1 MKRRLKKLTNK
12 FSKLCLALLMTL
24 TCINF
29 CGVDVSATTFL
40 PEARAS
46 VKTLAENID
55 IPHLGETANL
65 YNISIGGT
73 DSFCLAHGKPMR
85 SGYYVAKT
93 SDTVNSQIAQVINWY
108 KGEKDNENHE
118 RDFYYGLAQATIWA
132 IQKGK
137 TDDSSLADIYEKVL
151 IYYTSIGASGHGSVF
166 VDIYYKGGDGSDLNG
181 KAIKEYPSTGTYNI
195 WKDGSS
201 AQQPVVPVSTPD
213 TFLPNP
219 IKRSVTANESY
230 AITDQ
235 IALNINKTDVETS
248 NGLGNVEF
256 ELYRDNTKIANVKTN
271 AQGKASYTF
280 EKRYSKEGSA
290 TEEYISN
297 SDDFHTTLNQNKLP
311 SDVFYSRASA
321 LASAEKKALAKA
333 KAEVQKL
340 LNEKH
345 TYKAVETKTREEY
358 YLNPDSTTTS
368 KEYASGDGSGSVS
381 FSFTNKRQLGTVDIT
396 KLDSETNNPVD
407 TAVYGLYA
415 KKPIVHPDGHTG
427 VLYNANDLVAT
438 FPQTATNGKA
448 TLNNLYLGEY
458 YVKEITAPHG
468 YLKSDET
475 YDVTLS
481 YAGQTVEVTDDSATV
496 NDKVQ
501 RASLSFV
508 KKDRELKNG
517 KDENIFDGNQDGA
530 QGDSTRVGATY
541 GLYARE
547 NITHADGTTG
557 IVQYNQQAG
566 SINEI
571 KLLKGTDLQVKNV
584 KANAGTLLAT
594 AKTDSNGEIS
604 FGHLYNGKYFVKEIE
619 PSEGYLLDNTE
630 YDFDLSYTNQ
640 SQEIVSKEG
649 TVFETVKK
657 QAFEVLK
664 VGHVTGSSTV
674 VPPLQGVEFTVKL
687 ESDVQRLGWD
697 NAPTYDVLVTN
708 EKGYAK
714 SIELPYGTYRVK
726 ETKPALDY
734 DTAEDFFVEI
744 TEDNRNPQE
753 FTNKIVV
760 DEMFSAL
767 VKAVKLDKETG
778 KQVLL
783 PDTTFKIKALTDV
796 FVDGK
801 EFKAG
806 EYIGYW
812 NWNILDGFY
821 TDTWKTNDEGFVI
834 INEKLSAG
842 EYQLEEIHAPHGYV
856 LDTTPVKFKVTNANM
871 HGTADDGKTPIITTY
886 KSDVSVKGQINVEK
900 RGEVLVGYEDGDFVY
915 EERGLANAEYKIRA
929 KEDILDPSND
939 GTVLYKKGTIVET
952 IITGANGK
960 ATSKKL
966 PLGTYEVYESK
977 APHGMVLNPEVKT
990 VVLEYADE
998 NTPVVFEDI
1007 GYVNERQRVDLSIIK
1022 KDTENKALLEGA
1034 EFDFK
1039 ANQDIQNVDGSTIVT
1054 KGTVLA
1060 HVVTDVNG
1068 KAIVDMDL
1076 PLDVHFVFVETKAPI
1091 GFELSKVPIEV
1102 TTTYEGQDYNK
1113 IDISKEAVNKETEVI
1128 ISKIDM
1134 TTSQELEGNTL
1145 TIFEKGN
1152 EGSTFETWVSGKEPH
1167 KIKNLNTETRYVLR
1181 ETSSAKGFYLATD
1194 IEFELDKYGELYI
1207 VNEEGNLVKA
1217 DENKIVMKNDLVK
1230 GKLEWNKTGEIFN
1243 QTITGQTEYGK
1254 TESPVF
1260 EKSNLLQAEITIY
1273 AGEDIT
1279 LGNGVTYYKKDEKIQ
1294 TLESDLDPVQSQE
1307 LLVGKYYYVETKTP
1321 HGYIADTDKHYF
1333 EIKDNQSSE
1342 LQIVKDELF
1351 NKRPTVQVKFTK
1363 TMEEY
1368 KHHQN
1373 EDVYKDVLF
1382 GIYARE
1388 DIYDYMGNVAIT
1400 NGTLIATSGIDEKGQ
1415 LTSMPDLPNG
1425 VYFIKELQTHKD
1437 YVLDTNE
1444 YDFEIGYQ
1452 GSDVP
1457 TYQVMIGN
1465 EGKVEN
1471 KLKRGNVE
1479 ISKVGVG
1486 NGEENIVLT
1495 GAEFNIS
1502 ADEDMKNVIA
1512 TAQTGDD
1519 GIARFEN
1526 LEVGIYY
1533 IQEVKT
1539 VEGYLLDDTIRKVEV
1554 TNEGETVQLTVEN
1567 EYALT
1572 DIQVNKVDEQT
1583 MKPIV
1588 SKDFEFTMYADK
1600 ELTQV
1605 IDVVHANTE
1614 DGTATFKN
1622 VKPLQTVYIKET
1634 KAPKGYKLSN
1644 EVKTIVVDENLEGY
1658 GDIHSFVYTNS
1669 LLPVVMI
1676 NNEPKTDDTSMIG
1689 AFGTLTLLGLTGIA
1703 VFKGKKKKQD

>member
-1 MKRRLKKLTNK
+1 MKYKLKKLIHK
-12 FSKLCLALLMTL
+12 FSKIFLALLMAL

-29 CGVDVSATTFL
+29 SGIQDVSALTMNYQSNSAL
-40 PEARAS
+40 EKS
-46 VKTLAENID
+46 VTID
-55 IPHLGETANL
+55 GLWGDSSSHTYKLKMGGE
-65 YNISIGGT
+65 YG
-73 DSFCLAHGKPMR
+73 FCLDMGKSF
-85 SGYYVAKT
+85 SGGKYY
-93 SDTVNSQIAQVINWY
+93 DRNSWSGVTGSTNVKKIMNWFY
-108 KGEKDNENHE
+108 DSPQ
-118 RDFYYGLAQATIWA
+118 RDYHFWLAQTAIWG
-132 IQKGK
+132 IQKGRI
-137 TDDSSLADIYEKVL
+137 TNPYDDFQTIWEELDKVYMAL
-151 IYYTSIGASGHGSVF
+151 QGTVAPGGSVGPDCRDMMNASSEGEF
-166 VDIYYKGGDGSDLNG
+166 YIYTYESGYQRVATNVKGYK
-181 KAIKEYPSTGTYNI
+181 PT
-195 WKDGSS
+195 
-201 AQQPVVPVSTPD
+201 
-213 TFLPNP
+213 LP
-219 IKRSVTANESY
+219 IFDVEESQSY
-230 AITDQ
+230 SITDQ
-235 IALNINKTDVETS
+235 IELNINKTDVETG
-248 NGLGNVEF
+248 NGLGDVDF
-256 ELYRDNTKIANVKTN
+256 ELYRDNVKIANVKTN
-271 AQGKASYTF
+271 AQGKASHTF
-280 EKRYSKEGSA
+280 EKKYTETATATAKYYDVDVDKLSPKNREMLGDLPTSETVAREQAKKE
-290 TEEYISN
+290 
-297 SDDFHTTLNQNKLP
+297 
-311 SDVFYSRASA
+311 
-321 LASAEKKALAKA
+321 ALAKA

-340 LNEKH
+340 LDEKH

-396 KLDSETNNPVD
+396 KLDTETNNPVD

-415 KKPIVHPDGHTG
+415 KTNIVHPDGHTG
-427 VLYNANDLVAT
+427 VLYNANDLVGT
-438 FPQTATNGKA
+438 FPATNGQGKS
-448 TLNNLYLGEY
+448 TLDNLYLGQY

-468 YLKSDET
+468 YLKSEET

-481 YAGQTVEVTDDSATV
+481 YAGQTVSVTDDSATV
-496 NDKVQ
+496 SDKVQ
-501 RASLSFV
+501 RASLSFI
-508 KKDRELKNG
+508 KKDSELENG
-517 KDENIFDGNQDGA
+517 KDENIFDGNHDGA
-530 QGDSTRVGATY
+530 QGDATRVGATY

-604 FGHLYNGKYFVKEIE
+604 FGHLYNGKYYVKEIE
-619 PSEGYLLDNTE
+619 PSEGYLLDPTE

-657 QAFEVLK
+657 QGFEVLK

-687 ESDVQRLGWD
+687 ESDVQRMGWD
-697 NAPTYDVLVTN
+697 DAPTYDILITD
-708 EKGYAK
+708 EKGFAR

-726 ETKPALDY
+726 ETKPAPDY

-744 TEDNRNPQE
+744 TEDNRDPQE
-753 FTNKIVV
+753 FTNKIIA
-760 DEMFSAL
+760 DEVFSAL
-767 VKAVKLDKETG
+767 IKAVKLDQETG
-778 KQVLL
+778 KTVAL
-783 PDTTFKIKALTDV
+783 PNTTFKIKALTDV

-842 EYQLEEIHAPHGYV
+842 EYELEEIHAPHGYV
-856 LDTTPVKFKVTNANM
+856 LDTTPVKFKVTNKDM

-900 RGEVLVGYEDGDFVY
+900 RGEVLVGYENGNFVY
-915 EERGLANAEYKIRA
+915 EERGLATAEYKIRA

-939 GTVLYKKGTIVET
+939 GTVLYKKGTIVDT
-952 IITGANGK
+952 IVTGANGK

-990 VVLEYADE
+990 VILEYADE
-998 NTPVVFEDI
+998 NIPVVFEDI

-1022 KDTENKALLEGA
+1022 KDTENKVLLEGA
-1034 EFDFK
+1034 EFDFI
-1039 ANQDIQNVDGSTIVT
+1039 ANEDITNLDGDVIVT

-1060 HVVTDVNG
+1060 HVVTDEKG

-1076 PLDVHFVFVETKAPI
+1076 PLDIHFVFVETKAPI
-1091 GFELSKVPIEV
+1091 GFELSEVPIEV

-1113 IDISKEAVNKETEVI
+1113 IDISKEAVNKETEVV

-1134 TTSQELEGNTL
+1134 TTSEELEGNTL

-1194 IEFELDKYGELYI
+1194 IEFELDKYGKLYI
-1207 VNEEGNLVKA
+1207 VNEEGNLVKV

-1230 GKLEWNKTGEIFN
+1230 GKLEWNKTGEIFA
-1243 QTITGQTEYGK
+1243 QTVTGQTEYGK
-1254 TESPVF
+1254 TESPVW
-1260 EKSNLLQAEITIY
+1260 EKSNLLQSEITIY
-1273 AGEDIT
+1273 AAEDIT
-1279 LGNGVTYYKKDEKIQ
+1279 LGNGETYYKKDEKIQ
-1294 TLESDLDPVQSQE
+1294 TLESDFEPVQSQE

-1321 HGYIADTDKHYF
+1321 HGYITDNEKHYF

-1342 LQIVKDELF
+1342 LQIVKEELY
-1351 NKRPTVQVKFTK
+1351 NKRPTVKVEFNKI
-1363 TMEEY
+1363 MEDHEY
-1368 KHHQN
+1368 HENK
-1373 EDVYKDVLF
+1373 DAYKDVLF

-1388 DIYDYMGNVAIT
+1388 DIYDYKGNVAIT
-1400 NGTLIATSGIDEKGQ
+1400 NGTMIATSGIDEKGQ
-1415 LTSMPDLPNG
+1415 LTNMPDLPNG
-1425 VYFIKELQTHKD
+1425 VYFLKELQTNKD

-1444 YDFEIGYQ
+1444 YNFEIGYQ

-1457 TYQVMIGN
+1457 TYQVVIGN
-1465 EGKVEN
+1465 KGQIEN

-1479 ISKVGVG
+1479 ITKVGVG
-1486 NGEENIVLT
+1486 NGEKNILLT

-1502 ADEDMKNVIA
+1502 ADEDMKNIIA
-1512 TAQTGDD
+1512 TVKTGDD

-1539 VEGYLLDDTIRKVEV
+1539 VDGYLLDDTIHKVEV

-1583 MKPIV
+1583 NKPII
-1588 SKDFEFTMYADK
+1588 SEDFEFTMYADK

-1605 IDVVHANTE
+1605 LDVVHANTE
-1614 DGTATFKN
+1614 DGTATFKD

-1634 KAPKGYKLSN
+1634 KAPVGYKLSD
-1644 EVKTIVVDENLEGY
+1644 EVKVITVDENLEGY
-1658 GDIHSFVYTNS
+1658 GDVHSFVYMNS
-1669 LLPVVMI
+1669 LLPVVVV
-1676 NNEPKTDDTSMIG
+1676 KTNDTSSIAMFSVLALAGLSGMIC
-1689 AFGTLTLLGLTGIA
+1689 
-1703 VFKGKKKKQD
+1703 FKRKKKEQ

>member
-29 CGVDVSATTFL
+29 CGIQNVSALTL
-40 PEARAS
+40 GYQAKSGLEKS
-46 VKTLAENID
+46 VTID
-55 IPHLGETANL
+55 GLWGDSSSHSYMLK
-65 YNISIGGT
+65 IGGEYG
-73 DSFCLAHGKPMR
+73 FCLDMGQPFSGEKYYDRNSWSGVTVSTNVKKIMNWFYDSEQQEYQFWLAQVAIWGIQEGEITNPHTDFMR
-85 SGYYVAKT
+85 VWEELDKVFMALYGTPAPGAGVGSACRDMMNASPDGDFYIYTYKSGYQRVASNVKGYRPVAD
-93 SDTVNSQIAQVINWY
+93 SDFVES
-108 KGEKDNENHE
+108 EK
-118 RDFYYGLAQATIWA
+118 
-132 IQKGK
+132 
-137 TDDSSLADIYEKVL
+137 
-151 IYYTSIGASGHGSVF
+151 
-166 VDIYYKGGDGSDLNG
+166 
-181 KAIKEYPSTGTYNI
+181 
-195 WKDGSS
+195 
-201 AQQPVVPVSTPD
+201 
-213 TFLPNP
+213 
-219 IKRSVTANESY
+219 SY
-230 AITDQ
+230 SITDQ
-235 IALNINKTDVETS
+235 IALNINKTDVETN
-248 NGLGNVEF
+248 NGLADVEF

-271 AQGKASYTF
+271 AQGKASYTY
-280 EKRYSKEGSA
+280 EKV
-290 TEEYISN
+290 
-297 SDDFHTTLNQNKLP
+297 L
-311 SDVFYSRASA
+311 SRTGTASA
-321 LASAEKKALAKA
+321 SYCDNYDELSPKNKEIIGEVDFTSRESAKNFADKEALKKA

-340 LNEKH
+340 LDEKH

-358 YLNPDSTTTS
+358 YRNPDSTTTS
-368 KEYASGDGSGSVS
+368 QQYASGDGSGSVS
-381 FSFTNKRQLGTVDIT
+381 FSFTNKRQLGTVNIT
-396 KLDSETNNPVD
+396 KLDNETNNPVD

-468 YLKSDET
+468 YLKSEET

-481 YAGQTVEVTDDSATV
+481 YAGQTVEITDDSATV
-496 NDKVQ
+496 TDKVQ
-501 RASLSFV
+501 RAEISLI
-508 KKDRELKNG
+508 KKDKELSEG
-517 KDENIFDGNQDGA
+517 KDESIFDGNGDGS
-530 QGDSTRVGATY
+530 QGDATRVGATY
-541 GLYARE
+541 GLYARD

-557 IVQYNQQAG
+557 VVQYNQNSG

-571 KLLKGTDLQVKNV
+571 KLLKGSDLSVKNV

-594 AKTDSNGEIS
+594 ARTDKDGKIA
-604 FGHLYNGKYFVKEIE
+604 FGHLYNGKYYIKEIE
-619 PSEGYLLDNTE
+619 ASEGYLVDPTE
-630 YDFDLSYTNQ
+630 YDIDVRYTNQ
-640 SQEIVSKEG
+640 AEALVSKHSD
-649 TVFETVKK
+649 VFETVKK

-687 ESDVQRLGWD
+687 ESDVQRVGWD
-697 NAPTYDVLVTN
+697 NAPTYCIMITD
-708 EKGYAK
+708 EKGFAR

-726 ETKPALDY
+726 ETTPAPDY

-939 GTVLYKKGTIVET
+939 GTVLYKKGTIVDT
-952 IITGANGK
+952 VVTGANGT

-977 APHGMVLNPEVKT
+977 APHGMVINQEVKT
-990 VVLEYADE
+990 VVLEYAGE

-1039 ANQDIQNVDGSTIVT
+1039 ANQDIQNVDGETIVT
-1054 KGTVLA
+1054 KDTVLS
-1060 HVVTDVNG
+1060 HVVTDENG
-1068 KAIVDMDL
+1068 KAVVDMDL
-1076 PLDVHFVFVETKAPI
+1076 PLDVNFVFVETKAPI
-1091 GFELSKVPIEV
+1091 GFELSEVPIEV

-1134 TTSQELEGNTL
+1134 TTSKELEGNTL

-1152 EGSTFETWVSGKEPH
+1152 EGSTFETWVSGQEPH

-1181 ETSSAKGFYLATD
+1181 ETSATKGFYLATD

-1321 HGYIADTDKHYF
+1321 HGYIADNEKHYF
-1333 EIKDNQSSE
+1333 EVKDNQSSE
-1342 LQIVKDELF
+1342 LQIIKEELF

-1388 DIYDYMGNVAIT
+1388 DIYDYKGNVAIT

-1457 TYQVMIGN
+1457 TYQVVIGN

-1471 KLKRGNVE
+1471 KLKRGNIE
-1479 ISKVGVG
+1479 IVKKGSDDENKLLVG
-1486 NGEENIVLT
+1486 
-1495 GAEFNIS
+1495 AKFNI
-1502 ADEDMKNVIA
+1502 ATDPQMDNIIA
-1512 TAQTGDD
+1512 TITTNDE
-1519 GIARFEN
+1519 GIARLEN
-1526 LEVGIYY
+1526 IEVGQYY
-1533 IQEVKT
+1533 IQEVESPK
-1539 VEGYLLDDTIRKVEV
+1539 GYLLDNTIHSVLVDENGK
-1554 TNEGETVQLTVEN
+1554 TVSLTVVN
-1567 EYALT
+1567 QYALT

-1605 IDVVHANTE
+1605 LDVVHANTE
-1614 DGTATFKN
+1614 DGTAIFN
-1622 VKPLQTVYIKET
+1622 DVKPLQTVYIKET
-1634 KAPKGYKLSN
+1634 KAPQGYKLSD

-1658 GDIHSFVYTNS
+1658 GDVHSFIYMNS
-1669 LLPVVMI
+1669 FFPVTVVQK
-1676 NNEPKTDDTSMIG
+1676 PPRTDDHSMIG
-1689 AFGTLTLLGLTGIA
+1689 SFSVLALAGLTGIV
-1703 VFKGKKKKQD
+1703 VFKGKNKKEE